1 MPNYMLNMISKDKNT
16 DTADFLL
23 IYDFV
28 SHQYDPN
35 SNSSN
40 YKFDWL
46 RNYLTMNAISI
57 SIMSYYYCS
66 NITNHIITLMEHSDE
81 QIDF

>member
-16 DTADFLL
+16 DTANFLS
-23 IYDFV
+23 IYHFV
-28 SHQYDPN
+28 SHQYNPN

-46 RNYLTMNAISI
+46 QNYLTMNAISI
-57 SIMSYYYCS
+57 SIMSNYYCS
-66 NITNHIITLMEHSDE
+66 NITNHNITLMEQGDE
-81 QIDF
+81 QMDF

>member
-16 DTADFLL
+16 DTANFLL
-23 IYDFV
+23 IYHFV

-46 RNYLTMNAISI
+46 QNYLTMNAISI

-81 QIDF
+81 QILF